1 MVYLS
6 SSKIG
11 VEQGITT
18 RTLQS
23 GLIERSGKIIC
34 HQSAVDASIVQLKN
48 DFSNIYPDPT
58 IRFRNDGLA
67 EIDWSSYATG
77 TGLFPPNFGTELL
90 TVSKSFSLLLPAHF
104 NDVTLYDRQYD
115 WTITEQWLCDVVV
128 EKFTLD
134 VVQTTPSLITPSAL
148 FLDKKQ
154 ISQHIVGV
162 LPPLPSEITQP
173 PIISAWPIAIRS
185 IDRNNYGE
193 VEAVSVVT
201 GYLPQLSK

>member
-6 SSKIG
+6 SSKVG

-34 HQSAVDASIVQLKN
+34 HQSEVDGSIVQLKN

-67 EIDWSSYATG
+67 EIDWSSYATASG
-77 TGLFPPNFGTELL
+77 SIPPNFGSELL
-90 TVSKSFSLLLPAHF
+90 TLSKSFSGTYPT
-104 NDVTLYDRQYD
+104 VVGGTSTPVQYD
-115 WTITEQWLCDVVV
+115 WTMTQQWLCDVVV

-134 VVQTTPSLITPSAL
+134 LVQTSPSLITTSAL

-154 ISQHIVGV
+154 ISQSIIGVVPVGSSSIMNI
-162 LPPLPSEITQP
+162 L
-173 PIISAWPIAIRS
+173 WPKGIRS

-201 GYLPQLSK
+201 GYFPEVQ